1 MLTADAKPN
10 VMLGRRYRGRARPGK
25 DNDDVLDGLLDDLE
39 GVEECRAGDDRRPML
54 IVVKDRDAHRFA
66 ERLLDVETIRGADVL
81 EVDAADR
88 WLEQLA
94 ELDDV
99 VGILRADLDV
109 EHVNVRELLEQIA
122 FSLHDW
128 LSGDRADVAEA

>member
-1 MLTADAKPN
+1 
-10 VMLGRRYRGRARPGK
+10 
-25 DNDDVLDGLLDDLE
+25 
-39 GVEECRAGDDRRPML
+39 ML

-99 VGILRADLDV
+99 VGILRPDLDV

-122 FSLHDW
+122 FSLHDR
-128 LSGDRADVAEA
+128 LAGDRADVAEA